1 MERVGE
7 TAAQS
12 IEGSLAASPVD
23 SCELLA
29 PVPHPAS
36 CRDGYAFRQHVATAR
51 RNRGLEM
58 IPEYDQFPV
67 FYFTNHQAIQ
77 GTGEIRCM
85 PAHLDKL
92 DFELELAGVMNKQ
105 GRNVPES
112 RADSYIAGYMI
123 LNDIRHRNLPT
134 QEMKL
139 HMEPAQGQ
147 TY

>member
-77 GTGEIRCM
+77 GPGEIRSM

-92 DFELELAGVMNKQ
+92 DFELELAVVLNKQ
-105 GRNVPES
+105 GRNVPAS
-112 RADSYIAGYMI
+112 RADRYIAGYMI
-123 LNDIRHRNLPT
+123 MNDINTSHLQM
-134 QEMKL
+134 QEQK
-139 HMEPAQGQ
+139 
-147 TY
+147 